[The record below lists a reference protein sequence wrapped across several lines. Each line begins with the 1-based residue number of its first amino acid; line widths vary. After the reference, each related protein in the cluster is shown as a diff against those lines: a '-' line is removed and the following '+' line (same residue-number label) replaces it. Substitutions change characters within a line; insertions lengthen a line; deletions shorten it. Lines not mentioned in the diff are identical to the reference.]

1 MNLKKVLYE
10 NYGIVIKKSEEM
22 FWNHIVN
29 HKSHQKLSEA
39 LEEFSSTTELQ
50 YFNHRH
56 FNDIA
61 NCLVKEEVSI
71 RDQHTYNPSNSENIS
86 ASDILYY
93 QYDVNEEALDTE
105 KSEDENDPDENHIY
119 DVHHLVKKLGSQ
131 SK

>member
-22 FWNHIVN
+22 FWNHIVKN
-29 HKSHQKLSEA
+29 KSNQKLSEA

-61 NCLVKEEVSI
+61 KHLVKEEVSI
-71 RDQHTYNPSNSENIS
+71 RDQHTYNPSDSENIS

-93 QYDVNEEALDTE
+93 EYDVNEEALDTDSPVE
-105 KSEDENDPDENHIY
+105 ENNPDEQHVYNVNY
-119 DVHHLVKKLGSQ
+119 LSKLRGS
-131 SK
+131 K